1 MLSRDRST
9 TPFLARDLALA
20 AIQVD
25 TKSVRLIPM
34 LGRLGKALIAG
45 DEIPE
50 ECRRLYI
57 GTPSRILTGGAL
69 PPNTDRIDGTEQLYP
84 CSTPN

>member
-1 MLSRDRST
+1 MLSRNRST

-34 LGRLGKALIAG
+34 LGRLGKVLKAG

-50 ECRRLYI
+50 
-57 GTPSRILTGGAL
+57 GVP
-69 PPNTDRIDGTEQLYP
+69 
-84 CSTPN
+84 